1 MIQFFSCTND
11 IATED
16 NHPELPTA
24 EDKGITASVIN
35 TEVEF
40 LETSDVKTRSNFIYD
55 AIKDSMQFSW
65 KSGDAFTAFSPE
77 NSRAIYTLTKGV
89 NDKTASFSGNGF
101 DLVEGS
107 TYNAYSH
114 DEKAGNDPTCVKL
127 DYSSQIQI
135 GNNNCDHLGA
145 LDYMYSKAVAGANK
159 RAHFN
164 FSHLGCVIRFEL
176 TAPEAGK
183 YTKLV
188 LKDYNTTSDKRE
200 FYCPFL
206 TCDITAAKPTPT
218 RDDTRMVGTDKDQ
231 NAYFINLK
239 TDGTTDGITV
249 EENAPLIINMWI
261 PTLDLKGQRMKAILT
276 KENDDH
282 STKEFFT
289 TFGATTFLGT
299 KFYVIRKKPI
309 EAKQLS
315 ITLRVD
321 KDWKIGNTVSQTR
334 AGDPGLDEK
343 LPVPT
348 HVLIFTCIN
357 GTVYDIE
364 KRDGANHEGLTI
376 NDWNI
381 NGNILTLKNN
391 HIVNIAEDITEETP
405 INVYA
410 YAYNATSGVPAS
422 IAEITTNTA
431 EEALRGMTF
440 TCSTTVEGQKDMRD
454 LYSTAYTTPT
464 YQGSVAYSSTEPMF
478 ADITLYH
485 VAAKVDVEWDFSTTT
500 SLSGVISANNI
511 PTSGLFMFK
520 PTENTSTSNQHTFS
534 VALTPGTMWI
544 GRQVFYLRQPA
555 DKTYDITLGTAANNV
570 TFTNPVT
577 NGWTSWLKANIT
589 PAPPAP

>member
-16 NHPELPTA
+16 NQPELPTI
-24 EDKGITASVIN
+24 EEKGITASV
-35 TEVEF
+35 TETK
-40 LETSDVKTRSNFIYD
+40 LEVLESYDVKTRSNFIYD
-55 AIKDSMQFSW
+55 AKSDSMKFSW
-65 KSGDAFTAFSPE
+65 KGGDCFTVFSPQ
-77 NSRAIYTLTKGV
+77 NSTANYTLTSGAQST
-89 NDKTASFSGNGF
+89 NASFSGDGF

-107 TYNAYSH
+107 TYLAYSH
-114 DEKAGNDPTCVKL
+114 SDNAGNDPTCVKL
-127 DYSSQIQI
+127 DYSSQVQI
-135 GNNNCDHLGA
+135 GNDNCDHLGA
-145 LDYMYSKAVAGANK
+145 LDYMHSKAVAGANR
-159 RAHFN
+159 RAHFK

-200 FYCPFL
+200 FYCPYL
-206 TCDITAAKPTPT
+206 TCDITAANPIPV
-218 RDDTRMVGTDKDQ
+218 RDDSRMNGTNKDD
-231 NAYFINLK
+231 NAYYITLK
-239 TDGTTDGITV
+239 GNDTTDGITV
-249 EENAPLIINMWI
+249 TESAPLIINMWI

-276 KENDDH
+276 KENDDQ

-289 TFGATTFLGT
+289 TFGATTFKGT
-299 KFYVIRKKPI
+299 KYYAIVKKPI
-309 EAKQLS
+309 EAKRLS

-334 AGDPGLDEK
+334 AGDPGIDEK

-348 HVLIFTCIN
+348 DVLIYTCIN
-357 GTVYDIE
+357 NKVYNIE
-364 KRDGANHEGLTI
+364 HRTGLKI
-376 NDWNI
+376 GDWNI

-391 HIVNIAEDITEETP
+391 HIVSITEDLADNAP

-410 YAYNATSGVPAS
+410 YAYNETSGVPS
-422 IAEITTNTA
+422 GIAAISTSTTEDN
-431 EEALRGMTF
+431 LRGMTF
-440 TCSTTVEGQKDMRD
+440 TCSTSATDQKDMRD

-485 VAAKVDVEWDFSTTT
+485 VAAKVDVEWDFSTTS
-500 SLSGVISANNI
+500 SLSGTISANDI

-534 VALTPGTMWI
+534 VDLTPGTKWI
-544 GRQVFYLRQPA
+544 GRQVFYLRQPV
-555 DKTYDITLGTAANNV
+555 DKTYKITLGTAANNV